1 MPPWGPKLT
10 KIHEMACGGDCGS
23 PRVQL
28 GGPRGAGADA
38 RLFHAAGIL
47 LTAVGR
53 LKQHGWQ
60 LVSVADTGGTVL
72 QLTAFLTFTTSF
84 AN

>member
-1 MPPWGPKLT
+1 
-10 KIHEMACGGDCGS
+10 
-23 PRVQL
+23 
-28 GGPRGAGADA
+28 
-38 RLFHAAGIL
+38 LFHAAGIL
-47 LTAVGR
+47 LTAVGM